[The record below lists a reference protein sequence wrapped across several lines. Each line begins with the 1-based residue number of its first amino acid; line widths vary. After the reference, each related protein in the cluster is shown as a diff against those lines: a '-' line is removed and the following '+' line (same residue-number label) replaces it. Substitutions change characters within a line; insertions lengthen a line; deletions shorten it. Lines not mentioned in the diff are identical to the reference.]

1 MGQRVL
7 LIRNGRGEAWSQIT
21 PEGTISFHSILYG
34 KGEQEHF
41 GPEWAVERVKEGEK

>member
-21 PEGTISFHSILYG
+21 PEGSISFHSLVYG
-34 KGEQEHF
+34 KGEQEHNS
-41 GPEWAVERVKEGEK
+41 PEWAVSRVKGGKP